1 MSRDIKLQAPLSD
14 ADVES
19 LRIGDRVLLSGII
32 YTARDA
38 AHKRLVELMDN
49 HQPLPFDL
57 KGAVIYYV
65 GPAPAPPGKPIGS
78 AGPTTSYR
86 MDAFAPILIAEGLKG
101 MIGKGGRSREVIE
114 AIKTY
119 KAIYFGAIGGAG
131 ALIAKSIVS
140 SKIIAY
146 EDLGPEAIRMLE
158 IKDLP
163 LFVINDIYGGDLY
176 QEGTEKYAEAP

>member
-1 MSRDIKLQAPLSD
+1 MSREIKLQTPLTD

-38 AHKRLVELMDN
+38 AHKRLINLMDAGS
-49 HQPLPFDL
+49 PLPFDL

-86 MDAFAPILIAEGLKG
+86 MDPFAPRLIAAGLKG
-101 MIGKGGRSREVIE
+101 MIGKGSRSQEVIE
-114 AIKTY
+114 AVKRY

-140 SKIIAY
+140 SEIIAY
-146 EDLGPEAIRMLE
+146 EDLGPEAIRRLE
-158 IKDLP
+158 VRNLP
-163 LFVINDIYGGDLY
+163 LFIINDTFGGDLY
-176 QEGTEKYAEAP
+176 QEGMEQYAQAP